1 MRFDTT
7 IIMSIRSFLRMTLSG
22 SVGVACLAGA
32 VALAAEPAAPTPT
45 PETKTETA
53 ATPTPAPEK
62 NAEPAVPPAPETKT
76 ETAATPTPA
85 PQASAAKATPKAP
98 TDRKAMLAQIQ
109 NDILLF
115 RREFIA
121 RMVRAKEDR
130 HAVFENLQE
139 KLDELN
145 AVPDDSQAS
154 KEHLAK
160 AFERLRAEI
169 EQYGEQITALEQSIT
184 TMETDMTARLDD
196 IQKGAKSGK
205 LRPRPAMADLPVE
218 GTSTEGEEEDSL
230 NLGAGELFRLA
241 HRYFM
246 EKEYDVAIGGFHKF
260 LTDFSD
266 HQLAGAAQFW
276 IAESFLQLGEY
287 DIALQEYARLIKT
300 YPRDEKVADA
310 YYGTGVALLKQGNT
324 EDAKQALQYVI
335 SHFSDTLAAN
345 KAQTRLKDIP

>member
-1 MRFDTT
+1 
-7 IIMSIRSFLRMTLSG
+7 MSIRSFLRITLSG
-22 SVGVACLAGA
+22 GVYVACLASA
-32 VALAAEPAAPTPT
+32 VALAAEPAAPTPTPTPKTKTEAAATPT

-53 ATPTPAPEK
+53 ATPTPQVPAAAP
-62 NAEPAVPPAPETKT
+62 N
-76 ETAATPTPA
+76 TPTD
-85 PQASAAKATPKAP
+85 K
-98 TDRKAMLAQIQ
+98 KAMLAQIQ

-130 HAVFENLQE
+130 HAVFENLQD
-139 KLDELN
+139 KLEELN

-154 KEHLAK
+154 KEQLAK
-160 AFERLRAEI
+160 EFETLRAEI
-169 EQYGEQITALEQSIT
+169 EKYGEQIAALEQSVT
-184 TMETDMTARLDD
+184 VMETAMTERLNAVE
-196 IQKGAKSGK
+196 KGAKSGNFK
-205 LRPRPAMADLPVE
+205 PRPALADVPAD
-218 GTSTEGEEEDSL
+218 GTSADGEDEDSL

-260 LTDFSD
+260 LTDFPD

-310 YYGTGVALLKQGNT
+310 YYGTGVALLKQGKT

-335 SHFSDTLAAN
+335 SQFSDTLAAN